1 MEESKDAHFPRKRL
15 LHNSYIL
22 LSRLFSTAINQSF
35 FFTRTPKHEVRKKNP
50 PPKKNK
56 NKKDN
61 TTNGD
66 QISVTHIIDWLMSSI
81 QFLEQTRNKLLDDRN
96 RDSFFSPTADS
107 ISIRIRCCNLR
118 SKLLKQILLLL
129 RFSKHESRDA
139 IDRLSERESERE
151 SQRREEE
158 GETREKRGGRKKTYQ
173 VDL

>member
-22 LSRLFSTAINQSF
+22 LSRLFSTEINQSF
-35 FFTRTPKHEVRKKNP
+35 FFTRTPKHEVRENP
-50 PPKKNK
+50 APKKNK

-66 QISVTHIIDWLMSSI
+66 QISVTHIIDWLTSI
-81 QFLEQTRNKLLDDRN
+81 QFLEQTRNKLLDDRK
-96 RDSFFSPTADS
+96 RDSFSPTADS
-107 ISIRIRCCNLR
+107 ISIRICCCNLR
-118 SKLLKQILLLL
+118 SKLLKQILLQL

-139 IDRLSERESERE
+139 IDRLSERER
-151 SQRREEE
+151 QRQEE
-158 GETREKRGGRKKTYQ
+158 GETREKRWGRKKTYQ

>member
-22 LSRLFSTAINQSF
+22 LSRLFSTEINQSF

-66 QISVTHIIDWLMSSI
+66 QISVTHIID
-81 QFLEQTRNKLLDDRN
+81 
-96 RDSFFSPTADS
+96 
-107 ISIRIRCCNLR
+107 
-118 SKLLKQILLLL
+118 
-129 RFSKHESRDA
+129 
-139 IDRLSERESERE
+139 
-151 SQRREEE
+151 
-158 GETREKRGGRKKTYQ
+158 
-173 VDL
+173 